1 MADEAAASVVP
12 SLGKLTYSL
21 KQYLIYARL
30 LQEKASRLNR
40 GGQHHTLTVLPYTVE
55 SLIEDTSQW
64 TLRRT
69 LFCVEYVAE
78 FYFFPF
84 RRNFCIIYGS
94 IARRFHCSYKV
105 FDSDFRYNQTSSSG
119 LASVCL
125 YLRWRDG
132 VECPRR

>member
-21 KQYLIYARL
+21 KQYLTYARL

-69 LFCVEYVAE
+69 LFCVEE
-78 FYFFPF
+78 
-84 RRNFCIIYGS
+84 
-94 IARRFHCSYKV
+94 
-105 FDSDFRYNQTSSSG
+105 
-119 LASVCL
+119 ASVLSMVPLLGGSTVVTKCL
-125 YLRWRDG
+125 TPTFDTIKLHLQ
-132 VECPRR
+132 V